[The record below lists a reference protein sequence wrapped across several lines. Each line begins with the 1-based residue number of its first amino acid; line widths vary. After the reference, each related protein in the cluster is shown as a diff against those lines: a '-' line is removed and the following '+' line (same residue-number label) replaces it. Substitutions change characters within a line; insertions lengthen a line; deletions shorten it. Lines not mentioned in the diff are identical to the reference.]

1 MKALFTA
8 FLHLLCRAAW
18 APIAVLIFHA
28 IVAETAYRK
37 TLDFTMHFSGGA
49 AIAYFLYV
57 ALHEFRDWL
66 GSPTPFG
73 RYVFSFAMACTVGV
87 FWEFG
92 EYFSDVF
99 LGTHIQKELLNTMS
113 DLIADA
119 AGAFSALALIFLIR
133 RFKMPNR
140 EEAPASRQGDS
151 YPFESRP

>member
-1 MKALFTA
+1 MKTLLSA
-8 FLHLLCRAAW
+8 FIQLLRRAAW
-18 APIAVLIFHA
+18 APVAVLIFHA

-37 TLDFTMHFSGGA
+37 ALDFTVHFSGGA
-49 AIAYFLYV
+49 AIAYFLFV

-73 RYVFSFAMACTVGV
+73 RYVFSFTMACTVGV

-119 AGAFSALALIFLIR
+119 TGALSALALIFLIR
-133 RFKMPNR
+133 RFRKPNC
-140 EEAPASRQGDS
+140 EDAPASCQGDS
-151 YPFESRP
+151 STLESRP

>member
-28 IVAETAYRK
+28 IVAETAHRK

-57 ALHEFRDWL
+57 ALHEFRDRL

-133 RFKMPNR
+133 RFK
-140 EEAPASRQGDS
+140 PAHVRAIPPPSKADHE
-151 YPFESRP
+151 P